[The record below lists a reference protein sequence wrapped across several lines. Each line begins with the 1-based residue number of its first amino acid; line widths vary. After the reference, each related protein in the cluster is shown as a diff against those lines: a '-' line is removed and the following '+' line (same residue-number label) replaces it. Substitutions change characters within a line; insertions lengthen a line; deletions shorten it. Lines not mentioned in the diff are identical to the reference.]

1 MKFKKRKLCFILVI
15 AMIIIAAAG
24 IFAYNLFNRRINSP
38 ALQNASRNEKWTADL
53 KFVKNELPKKH
64 KNLFFSKSKAEF
76 NEDIDSLISKVGK
89 YNDMQI
95 KWELTKIISSIN
107 DSHTSVVIE
116 SNSAYPVSF
125 FQFEDGVYLVNSSLA
140 YKDFWGK
147 KLVAVNGYSIQQ
159 LHSKL
164 DTIISKDNKAIL
176 KNEFCNLL
184 RFPEVLKFAGITK
197 NNNAVFTF
205 EGSPSTSVTIK
216 PLKESEFDKT
226 KFLSDDP
233 KYISSI
239 PLSKQKSDKNYWFKY
254 IENSGVL
261 YVKYNSCS
269 NMKNYSFSSFTKD
282 VFKDLDSKKAQKLVI
297 DLRDN
302 GGGNSKMFD
311 SFLDEIK
318 KRSNINKKGNLFV
331 IIGRKTFSS
340 AILNTMDLKNSTN
353 ATLIGEPT
361 GGKPNHFGEV
371 KVIHLSNT
379 NVDIQYSSKYFK
391 TTSKDTDSIYPDVN
405 ITLKASS
412 YFNGKDDFL
421 NYILDKS
428 STK

>member
-1 MKFKKRKLCFILVI
+1 MKLKKRKLVVILVI
-15 AMIIIAAAG
+15 AAIIIAAAG
-24 IFAYNLFNRRINSP
+24 IFAYNLFNRKVSSP
-38 ALQNASRNEKWTADL
+38 VLNNASRNEKWTADL
-53 KFVKNELPKKH
+53 KFVKSELPKKH
-64 KNLFFSKSKAEF
+64 KNLFFSKSKVEF
-76 NEDIDSLISKVGK
+76 DRDMDSLISKVDK

-107 DSHTSVVIE
+107 DSHTSVVMQ
-116 SNSAYPVSF
+116 SKSAYPVNF
-125 FQFEDGVYLVNSSLA
+125 FQFEDGIYLVNSSLA
-140 YKDFWGK
+140 YKDFLGK
-147 KLVAVNGYSIQQ
+147 KLVAVNGYSIEQ
-159 LHSKL
+159 LHLKL
-164 DTIISKDNKAIL
+164 DPIISKDNKAIL
-176 KNEFCNLL
+176 KNQFCSLL
-184 RFPEVLKFAGITK
+184 RFPGVLKFAGIAK
-197 NNNAVFTF
+197 NDDTVFTF
-205 EGSPSTSVTIK
+205 EGSPNTSVTVK
-216 PLKESEFDKT
+216 SLNKEEFDKT
-226 KFLSDDP
+226 KFLSDDS
-233 KYISSI
+233 KYINNI
-239 PLSKQKSDKNYWFKY
+239 PLSKKNSDKNYWFKY
-254 IENSGVL
+254 IEKSSTI

-282 VFKDLDSKKAQKLVI
+282 VFKTLDSKKAKTLVI

-318 KRSNINKKGNLFV
+318 KRSNINKKGNLYV

-353 ATLIGEPT
+353 ALLIGEPT

-421 NYILDKS
+421 NYILDRQGIK
-428 STK
+428 